1 MNMET
6 TLVYYTTFA
15 GMQRETIFTVVS
27 KLTTLSS
34 VKISISAFTIGP
46 MKNLCWAYA
55 PSKVAQRGPSTTT

>member
-34 VKISISAFTIGP
+34 VKISICFYH
-46 MKNLCWAYA
+46 WANEEPLLGLRA
-55 PSKVAQRGPSTTT
+55 